1 MAAAALGAVVIEKH
15 FTLDNSMAGP
25 DHAYAVEPHE
35 LRAMVDAIRSI
46 EEVRG
51 DGVKRIDSAE
61 EELRHFAQRSIFA
74 VRAVRRGEAF
84 DTNNIDILR
93 HGKNPRGLP
102 PAELDRVLSG
112 RAARDIEAETPLQA
126 ADIAESTG

>member
-74 VRAVRRGEAF
+74 TRAVRRGEAF
-84 DTNNIDILR
+84 EWLARVAALR
-93 HGKNPRGLP
+93 
-102 PAELDRVLSG
+102 
-112 RAARDIEAETPLQA
+112 
-126 ADIAESTG
+126 STGQASHLFVHGRGTMSDGHV